1 MKLLKY
7 NLYISNIT
15 TSLMSQQETPSKAWY
30 LVPIFFSILGGI
42 VMYLGVKDRS
52 PEMGR
57 KGLIVGIL
65 MTVIPIIVYFV
76 ILSAI
81 AILS

>member
-1 MKLLKY
+1 
-7 NLYISNIT
+7 
-15 TSLMSQQETPSKAWY
+15 MSQQETPSKAWY

-65 MTVIPIIVYFV
+65 MTVIPIIAYFGILAVVV
-76 ILSAI
+76 IS
-81 AILS
+81 S